1 MSATKLTRREQ
12 RARAQHFI
20 DTLGRHRLSQLK
32 NAFISLAHTPG
43 VRVPMREIQ
52 LSPTLIGG
60 SKEQPQYEE
69 NEAIPVYDT
78 SGPYGDPQ
86 IAINVQQGL
95 AKLRQPWIDA
105 RGDTEELT
113 VRSSDYT
120 KARLADDGLDE
131 LRFSGVL
138 TPKRAKAGR
147 RVTQLHYARQGHHH
161 AGNGI
166 HRHPREYG
174 PRAHP

>member
-20 DTLGRHRLSQLK
+20 DTLEGT
-32 NAFISLAHTPG
+32 AFPNSKRIYITGTHPG

-131 LRFSGVL
+131 LLV
-138 TPKRAKAGR
+138 
-147 RVTQLHYARQGHHH
+147 VEDGHHH
-161 AGNGI
+161 VGGDGAVDGGLLFPFGGDCF
-166 HRHPREYG
+166 RDVACWVYFWG
-174 PRAHP
+174 T

>member
-1 MSATKLTRREQ
+1 MAIRR
-12 RARAQHFI
+12 
-20 DTLGRHRLSQLK
+20 
-32 NAFISLAHTPG
+32 
-43 VRVPMREIQ
+43 
-52 LSPTLIGG
+52 
-60 SKEQPQYEE
+60 
-69 NEAIPVYDT
+69 
-78 SGPYGDPQ
+78 

-138 TPKRAKAGR
+138 TPKTRQSRTPRHPTALRPPGIITPEMEFIAIRENMGRERIRAKF
-147 RVTQLHYARQGHHH
+147 YATS
-161 AGNGI
+161 I
-166 HRHPREYG
+166 RE
-174 PRAHP
+174 